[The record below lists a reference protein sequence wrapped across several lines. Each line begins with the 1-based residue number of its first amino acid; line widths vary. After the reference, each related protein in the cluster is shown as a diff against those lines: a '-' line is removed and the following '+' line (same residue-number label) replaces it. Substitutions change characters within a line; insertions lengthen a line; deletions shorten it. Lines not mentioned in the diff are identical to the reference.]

1 MKAISVDGDDMKL
14 QIWDTAGQE
23 RYRTVT
29 KSFYKQ
35 AMGAILVFDLTS
47 KHSFEGLGQWYKSL
61 EENAP
66 LGISMVLMGNKCDLV
81 KERTVQ
87 HDEIIEFIKDKN
99 LPYFETSAKTK
110 KNLQE
115 AFLHISKQIKKQW
128 IDNKSNELD
137 RQSMRLMSASGE
149 PGSPEIRLR
158 QQQTDNDNNNIVRP
172 SSSRSCC

>member
-1 MKAISVDGDDMKL
+1 
-14 QIWDTAGQE
+14 
-23 RYRTVT
+23 
-29 KSFYKQ
+29 
-35 AMGAILVFDLTS
+35 MGALLVFDLTS

-66 LGISMVLMGNKCDLV
+66 MGISMVLMGNKCDLV

-87 HDEIIEFIKDKN
+87 HEEIMEFIKDKN
-99 LPYFETSAKTK
+99 VPYFETSAKTK

-128 IDNKSNELD
+128 IDNKSNELE

-149 PGSPEIRLR
+149 PASPEMRLR
-158 QQQTDNDNNNIVRP
+158 QQLTDENNNNVRP
-172 SSSRSCC
+172 KSSCC